1 MWYFGWIETAILMD
15 LRQHVD
21 KFSQLAWQSA
31 QFDELLT
38 HILE

>member
-31 QFDELLT
+31 KFDELLT